1 MAANGHGGAREGAGR
16 KPGELKSLLDKPV
29 RAAEKQIVERLPRL
43 LANLFILADGVM
55 VEEDIAGENGEP
67 IRYTKP
73 PDRQA
78 NEYLINRVMGKPT
91 DKSEA
96 EVNLKGGVTIF
107 LPARQ
112 QDQN

>member
-1 MAANGHGGAREGAGR
+1 MTASGYGGARSGAGR
-16 KPGELKSLLDKPV
+16 KPGELKSLLEKPV

-55 VEEDIAGENGEP
+55 VEEDIPGEQGEP
-67 IRYTKP
+67 VRYTKP

-78 NEYLINRVMGKPT
+78 NEYLINRVLGKPT
-91 DKSEA
+91 DKSES

-107 LPARQ
+107 LPVRRQ
-112 QDQN
+112 ELE